1 MIALWNK
8 DEFGW
13 YDAEFWIFV
22 CLPILQALRK
32 LYILVRYIMNMK
44 QRKVRVPY
52 TNYKLP
58 PSAEQGGQFVDF
70 NKVMKRKKV
79 KIVRKKKNANILTK

>member
-1 MIALWNK
+1 
-8 DEFGW
+8 
-13 YDAEFWIFV
+13 
-22 CLPILQALRK
+22 
-32 LYILVRYIMNMK
+32 MNMK
-44 QRKVRVPY
+44 QRKARVPY
-52 TNYKLP
+52 SNYKLP

>member
-1 MIALWNK
+1 MT
-8 DEFGW
+8 
-13 YDAEFWIFV
+13 
-22 CLPILQALRK
+22 
-32 LYILVRYIMNMK
+32 MK

-70 NKVMKRKKV
+70 NEVLKEKKKV

>member
-1 MIALWNK
+1 M
-8 DEFGW
+8 
-13 YDAEFWIFV
+13 
-22 CLPILQALRK
+22 
-32 LYILVRYIMNMK
+32 LVRYIMTMK

-70 NKVMKRKKV
+70 NKVIKRKKV
-79 KIVRKKKNANILTK
+79 KIVRKKKNANILTKQ

>member
-1 MIALWNK
+1 
-8 DEFGW
+8 
-13 YDAEFWIFV
+13 
-22 CLPILQALRK
+22 
-32 LYILVRYIMNMK
+32 MNMK

-70 NKVMKRKKV
+70 NKVLKLKKV
-79 KIVRKKKNANILTK
+79 KKIKKVKRNANIPTNIKLSHFSKSIRL

>member
-1 MIALWNK
+1 M
-8 DEFGW
+8 
-13 YDAEFWIFV
+13 V
-22 CLPILQALRK
+22 
-32 LYILVRYIMNMK
+32 MK

-70 NKVMKRKKV
+70 NKVLKTKKV
-79 KIVRKKKNANILTK
+79 KTARKKRNANILTK

>member
-1 MIALWNK
+1 MT
-8 DEFGW
+8 
-13 YDAEFWIFV
+13 
-22 CLPILQALRK
+22 
-32 LYILVRYIMNMK
+32 MK

-70 NKVMKRKKV
+70 NKVMKKKESENSEEKEKCKHSYQVVILV
-79 KIVRKKKNANILTK
+79 KVP

>member
-1 MIALWNK
+1 MT
-8 DEFGW
+8 
-13 YDAEFWIFV
+13 
-22 CLPILQALRK
+22 
-32 LYILVRYIMNMK
+32 MK

-70 NKVMKRKKV
+70 NKVMKESENSEEKQKCKHSYQV
-79 KIVRKKKNANILTK
+79 VILVRVP

>member
-1 MIALWNK
+1 
-8 DEFGW
+8 
-13 YDAEFWIFV
+13 
-22 CLPILQALRK
+22 
-32 LYILVRYIMNMK
+32 MK

-52 TNYKLP
+52 TNYELP

-79 KIVRKKKNANILTK
+79 KIVRKKKNANMTCSIAPRKSKYDISEKTCACKTQ